1 MSDAR
6 KITLREE
13 HVALGELKSCKSTR
27 AVYERK
33 GDVYFLS
40 DKKTA
45 IKNTTD
51 VIEKLSKQG

>member
-1 MSDAR
+1 VS
-6 KITLREE
+6 EQ
-13 HVALGELKSCKSTR
+13 
-27 AVYERK
+27 VYERK

-51 VIEKLSKQG
+51 VIEKLAKQG